1 MSRRT
6 SLAVAALGLVLLA
19 SGARAQDPNAQSVAS
34 PDDPPALTHS
44 DKVRPS
50 NDASR
55 PPALGPSPAKV
66 NVIVFSDFQCPVC
79 RRTVHATHQIP
90 EEWPGDVRVE
100 FRPVA
105 LPLHRN
111 AENAAAASLA
121 AHRQGKFWEMH
132 DILFAHQDT
141 LDPDGLTT
149 HAREAGL
156 DAKRYAKDY
165 ADPEIRRRV
174 QEETKLAARLG
185 ATGTPS
191 FLVNGKLVV
200 GWASWGAFRWQV
212 EQELNA
218 VNALLNQGTRLPAT
232 HALRAQANAKDEAAF
247 AAYKA
252 AIIDPPA
259 KAGGAAKR

>member
-1 MSRRT
+1 MP
-6 SLAVAALGLVLLA
+6 LAVVALGLVLLA
-19 SGARAQDPNAQSVAS
+19 SRARAADTDAQSTPS

-50 NDASR
+50 RDAAR
-55 PPALGPSPAKV
+55 APALGPSPAKV

-79 RRTVHATHQIP
+79 RRTVHALHQIP

-100 FRPVA
+100 FRPIA

-111 AENAAAASLA
+111 AENAAVASLV

-132 DILFAHQDT
+132 DVLFANQGT
-141 LDPDGLTT
+141 LDPDGLTA

-156 DAKRYAKDY
+156 DMKRYAKDY
-165 ADPEIRRRV
+165 ADPALRRRV
-174 QEETKLAARLG
+174 QEESKLAATLG

-191 FLVNGKLVV
+191 FLVNGKLAV

-252 AIIDPPA
+252 AIIDAPA
-259 KAGGAAKR
+259 KTDGAAKH